1 MSSFLDTVG
10 NFLGTSNEGAI
21 NKATGTLDDISAKA
35 AETTAANR
43 QILSEYLQQ
52 MKGMYGE
59 NSAQYNEAVKSVADA
74 ISDYGTYDKSVED
87 FLDPMREQTARQAT
101 DAITSSAANAGS
113 LFSSSYLDKVAAKQ
127 RALSNEAWKTAYD
140 AYTQDRQNALAE
152 QQQKV
157 QNATG
162 LASLY
167 GSDRTNLANA
177 LGDYA
182 SNMANSNNAE
192 LQTYSNVATN
202 KANLQAQKNNGVWD
216 AVGGIA
222 KIAGSIFG

>member
-1 MSSFLDTVG
+1 M
-10 NFLGTSNEGAI
+10 
-21 NKATGTLDDISAKA
+21 
-35 AETTAANR
+35 
-43 QILSEYLQQ
+43 
-52 MKGMYGE
+52 
-59 NSAQYNEAVKSVADA
+59 
-74 ISDYGTYDKSVED
+74 
-87 FLDPMREQTARQAT
+87 
-101 DAITSSAANAGS
+101 
-113 LFSSSYLDKVAAKQ
+113 
-127 RALSNEAWKTAYD
+127 
-140 AYTQDRQNALAE
+140 
-152 QQQKV
+152 

>member
-74 ISDYGTYDKSVED
+74 ISDYGTYDKSQSRV
-87 FLDPMREQTARQAT
+87 RRQMPEA
-101 DAITSSAANAGS
+101 SSQ
-113 LFSSSYLDKVAAKQ
+113 V
-127 RALSNEAWKTAYD
+127 
-140 AYTQDRQNALAE
+140 
-152 QQQKV
+152 
-157 QNATG
+157 
-162 LASLY
+162 
-167 GSDRTNLANA
+167 RTW
-177 LGDYA
+177 
-182 SNMANSNNAE
+182 
-192 LQTYSNVATN
+192 TR
-202 KANLQAQKNNGVWD
+202 
-216 AVGGIA
+216 
-222 KIAGSIFG
+222 